1 MNAAELEALLIGL
14 LRLWSIE
21 ATVAVTRQ
29 GEGLTARVDGA
40 EGIVVTVEQIRQPF
54 GIAWHVQVDG
64 ERRRAYPSTIGV
76 IRHLRSVLAP
86 ERGAARVL
94 FAAGSRA

>member
-54 GIAWHVQVDG
+54 GIAWHVQVD
-64 ERRRAYPSTIGV
+64 RRAYPSTIGV